1 MTKADRIRELD
12 AHGIFSTREI
22 AEIIVKEFGGPCSDA
37 YVRVCAR
44 QRANGCASTADLNLK
59 TKLVREHGV
68 TSLTH
73 LRYRQDPEYRK
84 RAIEDSVRRLRER
97 YQNDPQWRAHRRA
110 YARAYYYENHEQKL
124 ADQKAYRQRKKAER
138 ETANA

>member
-59 TKLVREHGV
+59 TKLIREHGV
-68 TSLTH
+68 TSFTH

-84 RAIEDSVRRLRER
+84 RAIEDNMRRERER
-97 YQNDPQWRAHRRA
+97 YQSDPQYRAYRRA
-110 YARAYYYENHEQKL
+110 YARAYYYENHERTLEQKR
-124 ADQKAYRQRKKAER
+124 ACDRRRRER
-138 ETANA
+138 EAANA